1 MLLRS
6 REDSSDGLA
15 RLLELEVGR
24 AGGGGTSLYL
34 PTEREVV
41 TILHSRSLQEG
52 LQGRTL
58 LGRKLG
64 V

>member
-1 MLLRS
+1 MVWQDFWS
-6 REDSSDGLA
+6 WKLA
-15 RLLELEVGR
+15 GPV
-24 AGGGGTSLYL
+24 GGGGTSLSL